1 MLGAVTA
8 TVGAASGPLL
18 YAFTLGLVAAVNPC
32 GFPLLPAYLAFFV
45 GEPTTE
51 RTQRTLRGLGA
62 GASATVGFVAVFA
75 LLGILV
81 HAGIDVALGW
91 VPWVMIPVGLAMVAI
106 GVAAWLGR
114 PLPWAIRSR
123 RLGSGRGALAMVG
136 FGVTYAVASLTCAL
150 PLFLA
155 AVAGSFGRLGDLQG
169 VGTFVS
175 YALGMGLL
183 LTVAGVTVAVAGV
196 DPLRRLGA
204 FIRWVPRVAGAVLVL
219 VGAYLTFYWSSYL
232 ADPTASPPP
241 IGLVEHVQ
249 TSLSDWLSGSP
260 RLIGGILAMALVV
273 TLALVVAALAGRRP
287 KVAVDRDT
295 PPTRESVKVGG

>member
-295 PPTRESVKVGG
+295 PPTQESVKVGG